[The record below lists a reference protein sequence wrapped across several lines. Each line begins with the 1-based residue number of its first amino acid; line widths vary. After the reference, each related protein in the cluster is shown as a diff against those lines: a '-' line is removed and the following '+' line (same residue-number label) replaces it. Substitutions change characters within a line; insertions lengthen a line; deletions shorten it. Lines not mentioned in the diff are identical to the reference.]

1 MVFFE
6 SPNPIGGMAGY
17 DLQAGIPLDE
27 LWCFESSNPIGG
39 MADCDLQAGDP
50 IG

>member
-1 MVFFE
+1 
-6 SPNPIGGMAGY
+6 MADR

-39 MADCDLQAGDP
+39 KADSDFQAGNP
-50 IG
+50 SG